1 MNCVYTA
8 RALRVHCMCTACTPH
23 IHEMAG
29 LFIVAR
35 ARIRARPADWYRSLL
50 GDLSGSGR
58 AVCDG
63 PDTRGIHPWR
73 KRLLSVS
80 HRHVLE
86 MLQHM
91 HIAVSYTHLTLP
103 TKRIV

>member
-1 MNCVYTA
+1 MT
-8 RALRVHCMCTACTPH
+8 
-23 IHEMAG
+23 G

-80 HRHVLE
+80 YRHVLE

-91 HIAVSYTHLTLP
+91 HMHMHILCAC
-103 TKRIV
+103 KRTGHARARTCMCM